1 MTGISA
7 TGRLQDGLRFH
18 IVNDAC
24 LRRQWDG
31 CRVKLREQ
39 GEAGQPVENS
49 DQNPKVRTNQES

>member
-39 GEAGQPVENS
+39 DEAG
-49 DQNPKVRTNQES
+49 